1 MVVVG
6 ASLVVVVSA
15 RVVDASVAGAD
26 ASVVVAT
33 VSEEATVESLVSSL
47 PPEQA
52 PTSSAAVVSIGR
64 ARRIARS

>member
-6 ASLVVVVSA
+6 ASLVVVSA
-15 RVVDASVAGAD
+15 RVVGASVAGAD
-26 ASVVVAT
+26 TSVVVAT
-33 VSEEATVESLVSSL
+33 VSGEATVVSLVSSL

-64 ARRIARS
+64 ARRIARW